1 MFTAWDN
8 VRTLSLEVVKT
19 GTMASEFMLPAA
31 VEITERRGWMLLP
44 CIPAP
49 GRCLKRG
56 PLL

>member
-19 GTMASEFMLPAA
+19 GTMASECVLLAA
-31 VEITERRGWMLLP
+31 MEIIKRRGCILLP

-49 GRCLKRG
+49 WWCLKRG

>member
-19 GTMASEFMLPAA
+19 GTMASEFMLLA
-31 VEITERRGWMLLP
+31 VVEMTKRRGCILLP

-49 GRCLKRG
+49 WRCLNRG
-56 PLL
+56 PLP